1 MKKLTFAVLCAL
13 AGLSAHAAQVTSLPG
28 GVVLTMPELGY
39 FGSGPLNLAPGV
51 DWSSA
56 YGDSVFGYSGAYGF
70 ADNGMWKGLTMAGT
84 NDQVSTMTLA
94 FSQAVAGVGA
104 FFNYSPRYFGP
115 ATIAVYDANHTL
127 IESTTLT
134 FITDGGLNQGEFH
147 GFLEHS
153 PSISY
158 FSMTGA
164 YIGAANFAVQAVPEP
179 GTYAMLV
186 AGLGLLGI
194 AGRRR
199 QA

>member
-13 AGLSAHAAQVTSLPG
+13 AGLSAHAAPVASLPG

-51 DWSSA
+51 DWSSGN
-56 YGDSVFGYSGAYGF
+56 GDAVFGYRGGYGF
-70 ADNGMWKGLTMAGT
+70 ADNGIWEGLTMAGT
-84 NDQVSTMTLA
+84 NDQGSAMTLA

-104 FFNYSPRYFGP
+104 FFNYSPRYYGP

-134 FITDGGLNQGEFH
+134 FTTAGGLNQGEFH
-147 GFLEHS
+147 GFVES
-153 PSISY
+153 APSISY
-158 FSMTGA
+158 FTMSGA

-179 GTYAMLV
+179 GTYAMLL

-194 AGRRR
+194 AARRR
-199 QA
+199 KA